1 MRTDVIDQTLA
12 MALHP
17 AYDCETA
24 KFSVETILNLSQSP
38 KTHPYIVSREV
49 VEKMLEICEQR
60 HKMLSPQASLFQQE
74 KKMEVTVLKYVAVP
88 SLPCFFT
95 GFSVL
100 FSIHCHTHAHW
111 HAHAHTRTNS
121 GVILALYWP

>member
-17 AYDCETA
+17 AYDCEA
-24 KFSVETILNLSQSP
+24 ANFSVGTILNLSQSP

-60 HKMLSPQASLFQQE
+60 HKMLSQQASLFQQE
-74 KKMEVTVLKYVAVP
+74 KKMEVT
-88 SLPCFFT
+88 
-95 GFSVL
+95 
-100 FSIHCHTHAHW
+100 
-111 HAHAHTRTNS
+111 
-121 GVILALYWP
+121 ALYIFCRLNTVN

>member
-1 MRTDVIDQTLA
+1 

-17 AYDCETA
+17 AYDCEMA

-60 HKMLSPQASLFQQE
+60 HKMLSQQASLFQQE

-95 GFSVL
+95 GFSPVL
-100 FSIHCHTHAHW
+100 FFPFTVTHMHTGTHTH
-111 HAHAHTRTNS
+111 
-121 GVILALYWP
+121 ILTQTQVLY